1 MSCDH
6 RECMYPP
13 GIVWCRLCGA
23 IRPEQDPTW
32 ILPKAETD
40 ARKREQLM
48 HSGGAPALTS
58 RMGPMHP
65 AGLRG
70 FDNPDEYSKQRAIQ
84 RRLAEEI
91 SRMSILPKP
100 VPADVPDKREA
111 LDAVKL
117 ADKVFR

>member
-32 ILPKAETD
+32 ILPKAEID
-40 ARKREQLM
+40 VRRQEQRM

-58 RMGPMHP
+58 RMGPMQT

-70 FDNPDEYSKQRAIQ
+70 FDSPGDYERARQKRLIEEVMKLTNHAVPQR
-84 RRLAEEI
+84 
-91 SRMSILPKP
+91 M
-100 VPADVPDKREA
+100 PADVPDPREA
-111 LDAVKL
+111 IDAVKL
-117 ADKVFR
+117 ADKVFK